1 MAFLNILLLI
11 LNILGFTILG
21 ILGLILLITLVVLF
35 VPVRYRGSGH
45 FSDDPEVTDKIGFK
59 ARITWLLHFLS
70 ITYTYGEEEPLSVKI
85 LGFNLMKKKDKKPPK
100 VKKEKKKRK
109 SDEDIPENFDEEPEE
124 PETEK
129 AEEIKPAPQTVTIE
143 DEPVPVAP
151 EPESEPEP
159 DTEPEPEPSKKTTH
173 KDKKYGKMNK
183 YVEIFKTDEFKSA
196 FSLCKDGLISILKS
210 ILPRRWN
217 VEASLGFDDPATL
230 GTVLGING
238 IFYSI
243 LHRHLTIIPYWDRE
257 IIDISGELKGHIT
270 TGKLLF
276 TAIRVYFNKN
286 MRKILKMFK
295 EAQ

>member
-11 LNILGFTILG
+11 LKILGFTILG

-35 VPVRYRGSGH
+35 VPVRYRGSGF

-59 ARITWLLHFLS
+59 AHVTWLLHFLS

-109 SDEDIPENFDEEPEE
+109 SDEDIPENFDEGPEE

-129 AEEIKPAPQTVTIE
+129 AEEVKAEEIK
-143 DEPVPVAP
+143 
-151 EPESEPEP
+151 P

-183 YVEIFKTDEFKSA
+183 YVEILKTDEFKSA

-286 MRKILKMFK
+286 MCKILKMFK